1 MPNITRALDDLGRFV
16 IPKEMRDSMKLCAGD
31 QLEIISTDNGLL
43 VRKYVTTPLL
53 DAVQELRT
61 IIDQSDD
68 LTPKKKAT
76 VQRLMDS
83 ILRECAS

>member
-1 MPNITRALDDLGRFV
+1 MPKITRTLDELGRFV
-16 IPKEMRDSMKLCAGD
+16 IPKEIRDSMNLRAGD
-31 QLEIISTDNGLL
+31 QLEIICTDNGLL
-43 VRKYVTTPLL
+43 VRKYVATPLL

-61 IIDQSDD
+61 IIDQCDD
-68 LTPKKKAT
+68 LTAKKKAA